1 MKFVPA
7 QVSFFLKQ
15 HSVRRNLVALTR
27 FMAMLV
33 GLIILYSALFHVIM
47 RYEGHDYSWITG
59 LYWTLTVMSTLGF
72 GDITFHSD
80 LGMVFSIVVLLS
92 GVMLLLI
99 MLPFAFIQF
108 FYAPWLKA
116 QEKGHTPRA
125 VAPDMKGHVIVVST
139 SPIALNLV
147 DDLKNYGA
155 RCVLLCQDS
164 QKTLDLLDRGYDAIV
179 GEHDSATVYRNL
191 RLAEAAMLVV
201 LDSDVRNTNIVFTA
215 RDVAPDVPIVASAQ
229 SEDAIDILRL
239 AGSSRVFQFH
249 RLLGEALAR
258 RVLNANARFSIASRY
273 KELVAAEGPV
283 MRTPLV
289 GKTLRKSGLRNASGA
304 NVVGLW
310 ERGRFVLPGP
320 DTVLTATMVM
330 VIVGDMQQIQ
340 AANAFL
346 SEKDGP
352 EAAAPKNGD
361 KNGKPEAPAARPEGA
376 DAGEKGEKAE
386 KKDKLGAAPVV
397 ILGCGRVGRDAARQ
411 LERSGRPYSVVD
423 KAPKGGFL
431 KDHLVIGDAAD
442 LEVLERAGIR
452 TAPSVIITT
461 HDDDTNI
468 YLTLY
473 CRRLREDIQ
482 IISRATLDR
491 NVGILHA
498 AGADLV
504 LSLASM
510 VTSSII
516 NLLAPGKVLMISE
529 GLNIFR
535 ATVGKSLAGKPLM
548 GSGIRSLTHCS
559 VVALRGA
566 DGILHANPDPSHVF
580 EEGEEM
586 YLIGDSEAEKTF
598 YETFGKNEPLTA

>member
-1 MKFVPA
+1 MKFIPA

-27 FMAMLV
+27 FMVMLV
-33 GLIILYSALFHVIM
+33 GLIILYSVLFHVIM
-47 RYEGHDYSWITG
+47 RYEGHDYSWVTG
-59 LYWTLTVMSTLGF
+59 LYWTLTVMTTLGF

-125 VAPDMKGHVIVVST
+125 VAADMKGHVIVVSS

-155 RCVLLCQDS
+155 RCVLLCNDT

-191 RLAEAAMLVV
+191 RLAESAMLVV

-215 RDVAPDVPIVASAQ
+215 RDVSPDVPIVASAQ

-239 AGSSRVFQFH
+239 AGSTRVFQFH

-289 GKTLRKSGLRNASGA
+289 GKSLRKSGLRKASGA

-346 SEKDGP
+346 SEKDAT
-352 EAAAPKNGD
+352 EAAAAKSTT
-361 KNGKPEAPAARPEGA
+361 
-376 DAGEKGEKAE
+376 KGETADGAQVKADGAE
-386 KKDKLGAAPVV
+386 KKKDKPEETGVV

-411 LERSGRPYSVVD
+411 LERSGRPYKVVD
-423 KAPKGGFL
+423 KTPKSGFL

-535 ATVGKSLAGKPLM
+535 ASVGKSLAGKPLM

-580 EEGEEM
+580 VEGEEM

>member
-1 MKFVPA
+1 MKFIPA
-7 QVSFFLKQ
+7 QVSFFLQQ

-27 FMAMLV
+27 FMVMLV
-33 GLIILYSALFHVIM
+33 GLIILYSVLFHVIM

-80 LGMVFSIVVLLS
+80 LGMVFSIIVLLS

-125 VAPDMKGHVIVVST
+125 VAPDMKGHVIVVSS

-147 DDLKNYGA
+147 DDLRNYGA
-155 RCVLLCQDS
+155 RCVLLCNDT

-191 RLAEAAMLVV
+191 RLAESAMLVV

-215 RDVAPDVPIVASAQ
+215 RDVSPDVPIVASAQ

-239 AGSSRVFQFH
+239 AGSTRVFQFH

-258 RVLNANARFSIASRY
+258 RVLNANTRLSIASRY

-283 MRTPLV
+283 MRTRLV
-289 GKTLRKSGLRNASGA
+289 GKSLRQSELRKASGA

-310 ERGRFVLPGP
+310 ERGRFVLPKP
-320 DTVLTATMVM
+320 DTVFTSTMVM
-330 VIVGDMQQIQ
+330 VIVGDMQQVQ

-346 SEKDGP
+346 SEKTPQEGSPARSGDAATP
-352 EAAAPKNGD
+352 PPDAAAK
-361 KNGKPEAPAARPEGA
+361 KEEKPEE
-376 DAGEKGEKAE
+376 
-386 KKDKLGAAPVV
+386 APVV

-411 LERSGRPYSVVD
+411 LERSGRPYKVVD
-423 KAPKGGFL
+423 KTPKGGFL
-431 KDHLVIGDAAD
+431 KDHLVTGDAAD

-516 NLLAPGKVLMISE
+516 NLLAPGKVLMINE

-535 ATVGKSLAGKPLM
+535 AAVGKSLAGKPLM
-548 GSGIRSLTHCS
+548 GSGIRSETHCS

-580 EEGEEM
+580 VEGEEM

>member
-1 MKFVPA
+1 MKFIPA

-27 FMAMLV
+27 FMVMLV
-33 GLIILYSALFHVIM
+33 GLIILYSVLFHVIM

-147 DDLKNYGA
+147 DDLKGYGA
-155 RCVLLCQDS
+155 RCVLLCHDS
-164 QKTLDLLDRGYDAIV
+164 QKTLDLLDRGYDAVV
-179 GEHDSATVYRNL
+179 GEHDSAAVYRNL

-215 RDVAPDVPIVASAQ
+215 RDVDPDVPIVASAQ

-283 MRTPLV
+283 MRTRLV
-289 GKTLRKSGLRNASGA
+289 GKSLRQSELRKASGA

-320 DTVLTATMVM
+320 DTVFTSTMVM

-346 SEKDGP
+346 SEKVP
-352 EAAAPKNGD
+352 QEAG
-361 KNGKPEAPAARPEGA
+361 KNGKGEGA
-376 DAGEKGEKAE
+376 SGDAEEKKEEK
-386 KKDKLGAAPVV
+386 KKDKPEEAPVV

-411 LERSGRPYSVVD
+411 LERSGRPYKVVD
-423 KAPKGGFL
+423 KTPKNGFL

-442 LEVLERAGIR
+442 LDVLERAGIR

-535 ATVGKSLAGKPLM
+535 AAVGKSLAGKPLM

-580 EEGEEM
+580 VEGEEM

-598 YETFGKNEPLTA
+598 YETFGKNEPLTV

>member
-1 MKFVPA
+1 MKFVPS

-27 FMAMLV
+27 FMLMLV

-47 RYEGHDYSWITG
+47 RCEGQYYSWITG
-59 LYWTLTVMSTLGF
+59 LYWTLTVMTTLGF

-80 LGMVFSIVVLLS
+80 LGMVFSIIVLLS
-92 GVMLLLI
+92 GVILLLI

-125 VAPDMKGHVIVVST
+125 VAADMKGHVIVVST

-155 RCVLLCQDS
+155 RCVLLCNDS
-164 QKTLDLLDRGYDAIV
+164 QKTLDLLDRGYDAVV

-239 AGSSRVFQFH
+239 AGSTRVFQFH

-289 GKTLRKSGLRNASGA
+289 GKSLRKSGLRKASGA

-346 SEKDGP
+346 SEKDAT
-352 EAAAPKNGD
+352 EAAAAKSA
-361 KNGKPEAPAARPEGA
+361 GKSETAPA
-376 DAGEKGEKAE
+376 DAAE
-386 KKDKLGAAPVV
+386 KKNKPDETGVV

-411 LERSGRPYSVVD
+411 LERSGRPYKVVD

-535 ATVGKSLAGKPLM
+535 ASVGKSLAGKPLM

-580 EEGEEM
+580 VEGEEM

>member
-1 MKFVPA
+1 MKFIPA
-7 QVSFFLKQ
+7 QVSSFLQQ
-15 HSVRRNLVALTR
+15 HSVRRNLVFLRR
-27 FMAMLV
+27 FLLMLL

-47 RYEGHDYSWITG
+47 NYEGHDYSWITG

-80 LGMVFSIVVLLS
+80 LGLVFSSVVLLS
-92 GVMLLLI
+92 GVLLLLI

-116 QEKGHTPRA
+116 QEKGRTPRA

-147 DDLKNYGA
+147 DDLRGYGA
-155 RCVLLCQDS
+155 RCVLLCHDS
-164 QKTLDLLDRGYDAIV
+164 QKTLDLLDRGYEAV
-179 GEHDSATVYRNL
+179 AGEHDSNTVYRNL
-191 RLAEAAMLVV
+191 RLTEAAMLVV

-283 MRTPLV
+283 MRTRLV
-289 GKTLRKSGLRNASGA
+289 GKSLRQSGLRKASGA

-310 ERGRFVLPGP
+310 ERGRFVLPNP
-320 DTVLTATMVM
+320 DTVFTATMVM

-346 SEKDGP
+346 SEDM
-352 EAAAPKNGD
+352 
-361 KNGKPEAPAARPEGA
+361 PEGS
-376 DAGEKGEKAE
+376 KAQS
-386 KKDKLGAAPVV
+386 DTPVV

-411 LERSGRPYSVVD
+411 MERSGRPYRVVD
-423 KAPKGGFL
+423 KTPKGGFF
-431 KDHLVIGDAAD
+431 KEHLVIGDAAD

-504 LSLASM
+504 LSLASI

-535 ATVGKSLAGKPLM
+535 TTVGKNLVGRPLM
-548 GSGIRSLTHCS
+548 GSGIRSRTRCS

-586 YLIGDSEAEKTF
+586 YLIGDSEAEKAF
-598 YETFGKNEPLTA
+598 YETFGKNESLTA

>member
-1 MKFVPA
+1 MKFIPA
-7 QVSFFLKQ
+7 QLTFFFQQ
-15 HSVRRNLVALTR
+15 HSVRRNLVFLRR
-27 FMAMLV
+27 FLLMLF
-33 GLIILYSALFHVIM
+33 GLITLYSVLFHVIM

-59 LYWTLTVMSTLGF
+59 IYWTLTVMSTLGF

-80 LGMVFSIVVLLS
+80 LGLIFSIVVLLS
-92 GVMLLLI
+92 GVLLLLI
-99 MLPFAFIQF
+99 MLPFSFIQF

-116 QEKGHTPRA
+116 QEKGHTPRQ
-125 VAPDMKGHVIVVST
+125 VAADMKGHVIVVST

-147 DDLKNYGA
+147 DELRTYGA
-155 RCVLLCQDS
+155 RCVILCHDS
-164 QKTLDLLDRGYDAIV
+164 QKTLDLLDSGYEAV
-179 GEHDSATVYRNL
+179 MGEHDSSKVYHNL

-201 LDSDVRNTNIVFTA
+201 LDSDARNTNMVFTA

-239 AGSSRVFQFH
+239 AGSTRVFQFH

-289 GKTLRKSGLRNASGA
+289 GKSLRQSGLRNASGA

-320 DTVLTATMVM
+320 DTILTSTMVM

-346 SEKDGP
+346 SEKLPLEPCGCTKK
-352 EAAAPKNGD
+352 AH
-361 KNGKPEAPAARPEGA
+361 PAENAEKTLDRPEG
-376 DAGEKGEKAE
+376 
-386 KKDKLGAAPVV
+386 APVV

-411 LERSGRPYSVVD
+411 LERCGRSYTVVD

-431 KDHLVIGDAAD
+431 KDHLIIGDAAD
-442 LEVLERAGIR
+442 LDVLERAGIR
-452 TAPSVIITT
+452 NAPSVLITT

-535 ATVGKSLAGKPLM
+535 ATVGKSLAGKPLL
-548 GSGIRSLTHCS
+548 GSGIRSQTHCS

-566 DGILHANPDPSHVF
+566 DGILHANPDPSHIFV
-580 EEGEEM
+580 EGEEM
-586 YLIGDSEAEKTF
+586 YLIGDSGAEKTF

>member
-1 MKFVPA
+1 MKFLPA
-7 QVSFFLKQ
+7 QISFFLQQ
-15 HSVRRNLVALTR
+15 HSVRRNLVFLRR
-27 FMAMLV
+27 FLLMLL
-33 GLIILYSALFHVIM
+33 GLILLYSFLFHVIM
-47 RYEGHDYSWITG
+47 AHEGHQYSWITG
-59 LYWTLTVMSTLGF
+59 VYWTLTVMSTLGF
-72 GDITFHSD
+72 GDITFTSD

-92 GVMLLLI
+92 GVLLLLI

-116 QEKGHTPRA
+116 QEKGHTPRT
-125 VAPDMKGHVIVVST
+125 VGPDVKGHVIVVST

-147 DDLKNYGA
+147 DDLRNYGA
-155 RCVLLCQDS
+155 RCVILCHDS
-164 QKTLDLLDRGYDAIV
+164 QTTLDLLDQGYEAVV
-179 GEHDSATVYRNL
+179 GEHDASSVYVNL
-191 RLAEAAMLVV
+191 RLPEAAMLVA

-215 RDVAPDVPIVASAQ
+215 RDVAREVPIVASAQ

-283 MRTPLV
+283 MRTRLV
-289 GKTLRKSGLRNASGA
+289 GKSLRQSGLRKASGA

-310 ERGRFVLPGP
+310 ERGRFVLPNP
-320 DTVLTATMVM
+320 DTVFTPTMVM

-346 SEKDGP
+346 EEGMSEPDP
-352 EAAAPKNGD
+352 VS
-361 KNGKPEAPAARPEGA
+361 
-376 DAGEKGEKAE
+376 AE
-386 KKDKLGAAPVV
+386 APVV

-411 LERSGRPYSVVD
+411 LERSGRPYRVVD
-423 KAPKGGFL
+423 KSPKGGFL
-431 KDHLVIGDAAD
+431 KEHAVIGDAAD

-535 ATVGKSLAGKPLM
+535 CAVGKSLVGKPLM
-548 GSGIRSLTHCS
+548 GSGIRSESHCS

-580 EEGEEM
+580 AEGEEM

-598 YETFGKNEPLTA
+598 YEKFGKNLPLTP

>member
-1 MKFVPA
+1 MKFLPA
-7 QVSFFLKQ
+7 QVSFFLQQ
-15 HSVRRNLVALTR
+15 HSVRRNLVLLTR
-27 FMAMLV
+27 FLLMLV
-33 GLIILYSALFHVIM
+33 GLIVLYSVLFHVIM

-59 LYWTLTVMSTLGF
+59 LYWTLTVMTTLGF

-80 LGMVFSIVVLLS
+80 LGLVFSIVVLLS

-155 RCVLLCQDS
+155 RCVLLCHDS
-164 QKTLDLLDRGYDAIV
+164 QKTLDLLDRGYDAVV
-179 GEHDSATVYRNL
+179 GEHDSATVYRDL

-289 GKTLRKSGLRNASGA
+289 GKSLRKSGLRKASGA

-346 SEKDGP
+346 SEKQAP
-352 EAAAPKNGD
+352 AAPG
-361 KNGKPEAPAARPEGA
+361 EAPAKNGARAEAQGA
-376 DAGEKGEKAE
+376 DSAE
-386 KKDKLGAAPVV
+386 KKKDKQGEAPVV

-411 LERSGRPYSVVD
+411 LERSGRPYNVVD

-535 ATVGKSLAGKPLM
+535 ATVGKSLAGRPLM
-548 GSGIRSLTHCS
+548 GSGIRSQTHCS

-580 EEGEEM
+580 VEGEEM

-598 YETFGKNEPLTA
+598 YETYGKNEPLTA

>member
-1 MKFVPA
+1 MKFLPA
-7 QVSFFLKQ
+7 QISFFLQQ

-27 FMAMLV
+27 FMVMLV

-59 LYWTLTVMSTLGF
+59 LYWTLTVMTTLGF

-92 GVMLLLI
+92 GVILLLI

-125 VAPDMKGHVIVVST
+125 VAQDMKGHVIVVST

-155 RCVLLCQDS
+155 RCVLLCNDS
-164 QKTLDLLDRGYDAIV
+164 QKTLDLLDRGYDAVV

-239 AGSSRVFQFH
+239 AGSTRVFQFH

-289 GKTLRKSGLRNASGA
+289 GKSLRMSGLRNATGA

-346 SEKDGP
+346 SEKDAT
-352 EAAAPKNGD
+352 EAASAKNGV
-361 KNGKPEAPAARPEGA
+361 KAVTAPVEATEKKA
-376 DAGEKGEKAE
+376 DATEK
-386 KKDKLGAAPVV
+386 KKDKPEETEIV

-411 LERSGRPYSVVD
+411 LERSGRPYKVVD
-423 KAPKGGFL
+423 KTPKTGFL

-535 ATVGKSLAGKPLM
+535 AAVGKSLAGKPLM

-559 VVALRGA
+559 VVALLGA

-580 EEGEEM
+580 VEGEEM

>member
-1 MKFVPA
+1 MKFIPA

-27 FMAMLV
+27 FLGMLV
-33 GLIILYSALFHVIM
+33 GLIVLYSVLFHVIM

-59 LYWTLTVMSTLGF
+59 LYWTLTVMTTLGF

-147 DDLKNYGA
+147 DDLRNYGA
-155 RCVLLCQDS
+155 RCVLLCHDS
-164 QKTLDLLDRGYDAIV
+164 QKTLDLLDRGYDAVV
-179 GEHDSATVYRNL
+179 GEHDSAAVYRDL

-289 GKTLRKSGLRNASGA
+289 GKTLRKSGLRKASGA

-346 SEKDGP
+346 SEKDEP
-352 EAAAPKNGD
+352 DAAPQKNV
-361 KNGKPEAPAARPEGA
+361 KPAGSAA
-376 DAGEKGEKAE
+376 DAGEKGEK
-386 KKDKLGAAPVV
+386 KDKPGAAPVV

-423 KAPKGGFL
+423 KAAKGGFL
-431 KDHLVIGDAAD
+431 KEHLVIGDAAD

>member
-1 MKFVPA
+1 MKFIPS
-7 QVSFFLKQ
+7 QISFFLQQ
-15 HSVRRNLVALTR
+15 HSVRRNLVFLRR
-27 FMAMLV
+27 FLLMLL
-33 GLIILYSALFHVIM
+33 GLIILYSLLFHVIM

-59 LYWTLTVMSTLGF
+59 FYWTLTVMSTLGF
-72 GDITFHSD
+72 GDITFTSD
-80 LGMVFSIVVLLS
+80 LGMAFSIVVLLS
-92 GVMLLLI
+92 GVLLLLI

-125 VAPDMKGHVIVVST
+125 VGQDVKGHVIVVST

-147 DDLKNYGA
+147 DDLRSYGA
-155 RCVLLCQDS
+155 RCVLLCHDS
-164 QKTLDLLDRGYDAIV
+164 QTTLDLLDQGYEAVV
-179 GEHDSATVYRNL
+179 GEHDSSVVYRNL
-191 RLAEAAMLVV
+191 RLTEAAMLVA

-215 RDVAPDVPIVASAQ
+215 RDVAKDVPIVASAQ

-283 MRTPLV
+283 MRTRLV
-289 GKTLRKSGLRNASGA
+289 GKSLRQSGLRKASGA

-310 ERGRFVLPGP
+310 ERGRFVLPNP
-320 DTVLTATMVM
+320 DTVFTATMVM

-346 SEKDGP
+346 SEDMP
-352 EAAAPKNGD
+352 EETQEQGD
-361 KNGKPEAPAARPEGA
+361 
-376 DAGEKGEKAE
+376 
-386 KKDKLGAAPVV
+386 APVV

-411 LERSGRPYSVVD
+411 LERSGRPYNVVD
-423 KAPKGGFL
+423 KTPKGGFL
-431 KDHLVIGDAAD
+431 KEHLVIGDAAD

-535 ATVGKSLAGKPLM
+535 AIVGKSLAGRPLM
-548 GSGIRSLTHCS
+548 GSGIRSESRCS
-559 VVALRGA
+559 VVALRGT

-580 EEGEEM
+580 AEGEEM
-586 YLIGDSEAEKTF
+586 YLIGDSEAEKAF
-598 YETFGKNEPLTA
+598 YEKFGKNEQLTA